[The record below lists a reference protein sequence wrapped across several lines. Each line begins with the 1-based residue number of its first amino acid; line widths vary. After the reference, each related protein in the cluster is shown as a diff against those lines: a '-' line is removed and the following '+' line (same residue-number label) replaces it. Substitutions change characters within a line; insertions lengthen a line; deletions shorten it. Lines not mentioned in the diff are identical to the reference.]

1 MWKQHQRKL
10 LFSLFVLWC
19 HLLLAFQLGD
29 LKPGIDIDLIDILG
43 EGTTLM
49 VCCGWLW
56 LILSSR
62 PSGRVTE
69 LLYFGSLLLVYS
81 YFLDL
86 TDEFIQY
93 ADHIRLM
100 SWLESFSAPIG
111 MIVLT
116 FGLIGWHQEQRA
128 IDRQLRGRELF
139 LRDHRLIDPLTQL
152 YGHEYLHAV
161 LPREL
166 AMHQSEHK
174 PLSLLVLD
182 IDQFAAFNR
191 QQGIAAGDHFL
202 GQLSELLISQL
213 RYSDVIC
220 RYSGDCFV
228 AILPET
234 TEAQASV
241 LAIHLQQHV
250 HHLGKKAEVPTVTLV
265 AVQIQQSSA
274 LGALEQAFATL
285 AKAKTAAN
293 LQLQP
298 TC

>member
-10 LFSLFVLWC
+10 LFSMFVLC
-19 HLLLAFQLGD
+19 SHLFLAFQLGD
-29 LKPGIDIDLIDILG
+29 LKPSVEIDLIDLLG

-100 SWLESFSAPIG
+100 SWLESFSAPVG

-116 FGLIGWHQEQRA
+116 FGLTGWHQEQRA

-166 AMHQSEHK
+166 ALHQSEQK

-182 IDQFAAFNR
+182 IDQFAVFNR

-213 RYSDVIC
+213 RFSDVIC

-228 AILPET
+228 AVLPDPAQE
-234 TEAQASV
+234 QASV
-241 LAIHLQQHV
+241 LALHLQQHV
-250 HHLGKKAEVPTVTLV
+250 QALSKKAETPTVTLI
-265 AVQIQQSSA
+265 AVQIEQASA
-274 LGALEQAFATL
+274 VTALEQAFITL
-285 AKAKTAAN
+285 KAAKTAAD
-293 LQLQP
+293 LHLQP
-298 TC
+298 A